1 MSLYKQVSVLLTP
14 HPGNFS
20 LQHRERN
27 TEYLQKNTTNQG
39 TVSWNLIRINISTK
53 QFPNV
58 RHRIYCGRGSGM
70 FVKGQRN
77 KEFALRFCPPEMS
90 ESILIK
96 SHQYGFLNLTWIRM
110 GAIDMSNMG
119 RGKLQRPQ
127 SKTQSYRQP
136 KNAKSGIFPKEENTK
151 CLFNT
156 KISALKTYTCK

>member
-1 MSLYKQVSVLLTP
+1 MSVLLTP
-14 HPGNFS
+14 HPGNVS

-27 TEYLQKNTTNQG
+27 TEYLQKNTTNQDA
-39 TVSWNLIRINISTK
+39 VLWNLIPINTSTK

-77 KEFALRFCPPEMS
+77 KGFALRFCPPEMS
-90 ESILIK
+90 ETIFIT

-119 RGKLQRPQ
+119 RG
-127 SKTQSYRQP
+127 SYWGLNLRHRATGNQGILGVESSPRKRTPNVCSIPKIQP
-136 KNAKSGIFPKEENTK
+136 
-151 CLFNT
+151 
-156 KISALKTYTCK
+156 